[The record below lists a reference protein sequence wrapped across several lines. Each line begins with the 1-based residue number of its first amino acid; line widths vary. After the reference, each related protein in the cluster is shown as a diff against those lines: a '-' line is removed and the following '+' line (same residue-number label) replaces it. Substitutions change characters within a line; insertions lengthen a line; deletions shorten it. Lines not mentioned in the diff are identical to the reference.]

1 MPELWSSL
9 VVFLLLCGAA
19 SLGFFIK
26 PFLAERHRT
35 KESLEL
41 VHLATGMLVTFAALV
56 LGLLTA
62 SVKNSYDS
70 AASNRRQYAAQL
82 TQLDQCMR
90 NYGPGSELVRSQL
103 QSYVAAVIASTWPS
117 ESPPT
122 GVSYPDIA
130 GMARIGPDPVL
141 ADLMNRIGLEI
152 HKLKPRDPLQEK
164 LAADCLDQY
173 KNTLKMRWAVIED
186 AHGSIS
192 KPFYQILVFWLMIVF
207 ASFGLSAPRNS
218 MVVVALVL
226 CAFSLTSVLF
236 VILNMDVPYGGLFG
250 IPSQSM
256 RDALD
261 AMMR

>member
-26 PFLAERHRT
+26 PFLPERHRT
-35 KESLEL
+35 RESIEL

-56 LGLLTA
+56 LGLVTA
-62 SVKNSYDS
+62 SVKSSYDN

-117 ESPPT
+117 EPPPK
-122 GVSYPDIA
+122 GVSHPDVS
-130 GMARIGPDPVL
+130 GMARIGADPVL

-152 HKLKPRDPLQEK
+152 HQLKPSNPLQEK

-173 KNTLKMRWAVIED
+173 KTTLKMQWAVIED

-192 KPFYQILVFWLMIVF
+192 EPFYQILV
-207 ASFGLSAPRNS
+207 SG
-218 MVVVALVL
+218 
-226 CAFSLTSVLF
+226 
-236 VILNMDVPYGGLFG
+236 
-250 IPSQSM
+250 
-256 RDALD
+256 
-261 AMMR
+261 